1 MGLRQLV
8 LGRRGAGNWGMMF
21 REGKLAVL
29 MGNCLVRSLKIL
41 EKISKGVFIRRLRR
55 ENPGIGRE
63 VFHRLEKAVL
73 QKAGQDHLLLCILN
87 SDHNKSKLISS

>member
-8 LGRRGAGNWGMMF
+8 LGRRGAGNWGTMF
-21 REGKLAVL
+21 REGRLAMV
-29 MGNCLVRSLKIL
+29 MGNCRIRNLKIL
-41 EKISKGVFIRRLRR
+41 EKISKGVFIRRLHR
-55 ENPGIGRE
+55 ESPGIGRE

-73 QKAGQDHLLLCILN
+73 LKAAQDHLLLCILS